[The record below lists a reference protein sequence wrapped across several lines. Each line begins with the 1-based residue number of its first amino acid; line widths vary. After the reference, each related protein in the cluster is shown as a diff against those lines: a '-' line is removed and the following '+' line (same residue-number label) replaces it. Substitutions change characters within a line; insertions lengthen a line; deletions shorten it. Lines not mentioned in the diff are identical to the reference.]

1 MPHLARC
8 TLETTLS
15 SPSLQPL
22 FDRVLSFRPKLS
34 VVGIRESPKTSH
46 GSPFDYSR
54 VIYRANDVLK
64 YYRACR
70 RKFRRGRTP
79 TTPSRPLLSPRGITR
94 STVPRNW
101 LQQRRL
107 SPFPFSFFHILSFS
121 LVLKTLSFSSSLNP
135 SLSRASRTPIF
146 PHIFLAAF
154 SSLFPFAFSH
164 GDSSVSSSLFMVF
177 YNWSIWFRY
186 VLLLSRTSPLVVLL
200 SALSSWIILVY
211 PSMLVFSGFSES
223 FVFFVVNF
231 YGIVNFFFLSKTNQL
246 RLIKTFFISRVS
258 LIIYKYRNRGRI
270 LTNLERISK
279 CSKFCTEQSAIFS
292 KIFQGTILHLIDRT
306 RKNRFAVIGTRVRCS
321 LPYFQVL
328 TLVFSNSLIVVYLF
342 LARCR
347 ISFHATH
354 LRYFNISPPMEQ
366 TQFWFLLSSFF
377 HFSM

>member
-15 SPSLQPL
+15 PPSLQPL

-107 SPFPFSFFHILSFS
+107 SPFPSSFFHLLSFS
-121 LVLKTLSFSSSLNP
+121 LVLKTLSFSSSLDP

-154 SSLFPFAFSH
+154 SSLFSPAVSH
-164 GDSSVSSSLFMVF
+164 GDSFVSPYLFMV
-177 YNWSIWFRY
+177 YNWSTWFRY
-186 VLLLSRTSPLVVLL
+186 ALPVSRTSPLVVSL
-200 SALSSWIILVY
+200 SALSSRIILVY
-211 PSMLVFSGFSES
+211 PSMLVFSGFSEM

-231 YGIVNFFFLSKTNQL
+231 YSTVDFFFLSKTNQL
-246 RLIKTFFISRVS
+246 RLIKTFFIFRAS

-270 LTNLERISK
+270 LRNLERFLRVNSAR
-279 CSKFCTEQSAIFS
+279 SSRRYFRKFSRERYYT
-292 KIFQGTILHLIDRT
+292 
-306 RKNRFAVIGTRVRCS
+306 
-321 LPYFQVL
+321 
-328 TLVFSNSLIVVYLF
+328 SLIERGRTDLPWSGH
-342 LARCR
+342 ASDTRRR
-347 ISFHATH
+347 IF
-354 LRYFNISPPMEQ
+354 RF
-366 TQFWFLLSSFF
+366 
-377 HFSM
+377 